1 MAEDLQKNEFAAL
14 FPSVEAAHQF
24 QQRQHDCSG
33 ALPTSQLPLKEE
45 TSAVPSKNEQLS
57 SYCKETE
64 ISCLL
69 EYLLLCTSHDVS
81 INSWHACVKLPDSA
95 LSVDSTDTLLFER
108 LMLEQPYSLAGP
120 NSTHPNRTTH
130 WGSVNAEAVVEVQVL
145 FYLFEVYERCSC
157 ARKKIKSSKG
167 SLDNY
172 LSCVEELEE
181 HVIVNFHTAIHEPDI
196 YVGQN
201 VHEQLKKLLQEKLTE
216 SEVFDELV
224 VRYVTRAEAEGSNL
238 PEVFSQILDEVKTSL
253 KDSELMAVDW
263 LAVRRLAQYCIRPSL
278 ATILLTVPAPG
289 ALWTGPQVAGAAY
302 EATAL
307 GCLLAISALPASPLQ
322 PSAFFVDAA
331 RLTRQEVNAVNSS
344 ISSTQ
349 AIVNERTFE
358 IFSALLK
365 NKATRH
371 MVMKWLE
378 GCVASNLGRAGLWH
392 VAGEGS
398 LTATQYASDGFMIN
412 LGAVLARLAHKFTEG
427 VVVMGEGGNLAS
439 QHAIMKVDPS
449 YCVSGKSQAAGE
461 RIPGSYPASLDTLTP
476 LIPPAEGD
484 KAHPPLPQQYTFVT
498 ACFFFA
504 HAALN
509 LGMAVTVSRLERV
522 QRDLNR
528 LHQENRALDRSADPT
543 LRTLIRDRVS
553 LLTSSYLTLRAALL
567 PQSCSPHTTHLLAAT
582 AHWLVQ
588 IAQLPLSPWDSC
600 PRLSVPVQTPIPE
613 TADQDPVPHKDSWLQ
628 FIPEMLVDNIARL
641 ATLYRMLNADDNTPL
656 FDLPVNKHYI
666 TFIISFMG
674 SSSRIKNPYLRAQL
688 AQTLEVL
695 LLGEP
700 LSSAS
705 DLTRTS
711 RFASQLPAIWQQL
724 VEQHPLAEHLVPSVV
739 RVFVS
744 IEMTGQNV
752 AFEDKFK
759 YRGPMYEILKQLWQV
774 PEQRAVLVGLAVE
787 ALENMESTKPPLM
800 LRFINLLIN
809 DNIFLLDEGL
819 TYMAQLREMTL
830 AKERG
835 DWTALAPAARQEKE
849 QMLMQTGMMAR
860 FHNVLARRTSSTLLM
875 LTEEHELASLLC
887 HRTMVERVAHM
898 LNFFLDHLVG
908 PKQRQLKVRDAEQY
922 EFQPGVMVA
931 IICRMYCNLTQLP
944 LFPAAV
950 IADGRSYSPK
960 LLQQARSV
968 LHRIGEYTVAEH
980 MAAVEERVAAVAC
993 TQQEEED
1000 LTAAAPA
1007 HFLDPILSVL
1017 MRDPVKLPSSEVVVE
1032 RSTIARHLLS
1042 DQSDPFNRQPLTMD
1056 QVIPDVV
1063 LAKEIHE
1070 WIESK
1075 TAELRRE
1082 RKENEALATQTNDGS
1097 DNLVKETPD
1106 DMFTVTKK
1114 QSRCEQS
1121 LSGPEISS
1129 EPSVS
1134 GPETSREAADAP
1146 TPPQEER

>member
-238 PEVFSQILDEVKTSL
+238 PEVFSQVCDVLILDEVKTSL

-263 LAVRRLAQYCIRPSL
+263 LACQHQVLYGLVLKLLELPMKLLPLDVSWQSLLCRPLHCSLQLSLLMLLGLPGRRF
-278 ATILLTVPAPG
+278 ILTSPKSSKF
-289 ALWTGPQVAGAAY
+289 
-302 EATAL
+302 
-307 GCLLAISALPASPLQ
+307 CLEQ
-322 PSAFFVDAA
+322 
-331 RLTRQEVNAVNSS
+331 
-344 ISSTQ
+344 
-349 AIVNERTFE
+349 
-358 IFSALLK
+358 

-509 LGMAVTVSRLERV
+509 LGMAVSVAAMSRLERV